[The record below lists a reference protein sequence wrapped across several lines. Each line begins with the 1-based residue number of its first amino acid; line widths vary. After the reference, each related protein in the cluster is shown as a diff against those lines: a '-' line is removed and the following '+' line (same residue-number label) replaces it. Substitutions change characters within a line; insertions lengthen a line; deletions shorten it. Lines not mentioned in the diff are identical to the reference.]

1 MPTYWVTPVAFG
13 HDCGSSSFLVFCL
26 SALQLCLLG
35 LGGCVVLLA
44 CSVIGESADDR
55 GMLVFYAIQQ
65 LIVRSVGSV
74 FSSQGFCEHCFA
86 VHFLQ
91 FQSYSVAY
99 LIICVVNSSENQK
112 NVLCEN
118 VEFYH
123 YLKSL

>member
-1 MPTYWVTPVAFG
+1 MLSPSDSSKKQETSTDSREVA
-13 HDCGSSSFLVFCL
+13 SSTQCAFSC
-26 SALQLCLLG
+26 
-35 LGGCVVLLA
+35 
-44 CSVIGESADDR
+44 I
-55 GMLVFYAIQQ
+55 
-65 LIVRSVGSV
+65 
-74 FSSQGFCEHCFA
+74 SSQGFCEHCFA